1 MLYIIVGN
9 SGSGKSTLAKDLKD
23 RGYNRIITYTTRP
36 KRPGEIHG
44 VDYFF
49 IDREEFLKRYNN
61 DEFIG
66 PTKYAGNFY
75 GTLKSDLEKA
85 EKSKN
90 PMIIIVDQ
98 NGLEKIKK
106 LIPKAK
112 CIYLDLDDSTR
123 EKRLEIRNENE
134 ETIKKRMKEV
144 FDFSSMCDYKVS
156 ADKSEDHT
164 LNEVLKIIKNSWHK
178 NGRSE
183 RIWTSGFMVPNHAR
197 YQAALHPDTF
207 YILQ

>member
-49 IDREEFLKRYNN
+49 IDGEEFLKRYNN

-144 FDFSSMCDYKVS
+144 FDFSSMCDYKIS
-156 ADKSEDHT
+156 ADKSEDYT
-164 LNEVLKIIKNSWHK
+164 LNEVLKIIKNS
-178 NGRSE
+178 
-183 RIWTSGFMVPNHAR
+183 
-197 YQAALHPDTF
+197 
-207 YILQ
+207 

>member
-75 GTLKSDLEKA
+75 GTLKSDLE
-85 EKSKN
+85 
-90 PMIIIVDQ
+90 
-98 NGLEKIKK
+98 
-106 LIPKAK
+106 
-112 CIYLDLDDSTR
+112 
-123 EKRLEIRNENE
+123 IRNENE

-164 LNEVLKIIKNSWHK
+164 LNEVLKIIKNS
-178 NGRSE
+178 
-183 RIWTSGFMVPNHAR
+183 
-197 YQAALHPDTF
+197 
-207 YILQ
+207 